1 MDAIDSKI
9 ISLLSD
15 QGRLTWADLA
25 SNLGLSRPA
34 VAERVKKLEERG
46 VIKGYTALID
56 AKSVGVDITAFVFII
71 LKHYKQ
77 KHEFLCVIDELE
89 EVQECHHVAGDE
101 DFILKVRCKCISDL
115 DRLICEKIK
124 LIDMVDKT
132 KTTIVLNTDKETIK
146 LPLNGI
152 ETK

>member
-1 MDAIDSKI
+1 MDSIDSKI

-25 SNLGLSRPA
+25 LNLGLSRPA

-46 VIKGYTALID
+46 VIKGYAALVD
-56 AKSVGVDITAFVFII
+56 AKSVGVDITAYVFII
-71 LKHYKQ
+71 LKHYRQ
-77 KHEFLCVIDELE
+77 KEEFLAVINTLDE
-89 EVQECHHVAGDE
+89 VMECHHVAGDE
-101 DFILKVRCKCISDL
+101 DFILKLRCKCISDL
-115 DRLICEKIK
+115 DTLICDQIK
-124 LIDMVDKT
+124 GIEVVDKT

-152 ETK
+152 ENK